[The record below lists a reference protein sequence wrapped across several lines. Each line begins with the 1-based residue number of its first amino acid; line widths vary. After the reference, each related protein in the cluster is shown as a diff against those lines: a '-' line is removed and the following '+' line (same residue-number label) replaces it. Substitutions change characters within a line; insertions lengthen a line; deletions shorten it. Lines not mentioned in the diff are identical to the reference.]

1 MKTRTITAVLA
12 TILCISCNT
21 KFKGQSKIE
30 PIQEV
35 SLVKNEAEKKVDVMI
50 DGKPF
55 TTYWWPD
62 DVMKPVLYP
71 VYTSAGT
78 EVTRGFPV
86 KPRVGERTDHPHHVG
101 IWLNYGYV
109 NGYDFWGTSN
119 AIPEATRK
127 ASYGLIKHL
136 SIDQLSGGKSEGSL
150 ATSASWETSSGKELL
165 SEKAEYRFIVNGA
178 TRMIDR
184 ITTLTASNE
193 NVSLKDTKEGM
204 FAIRVARELEL
215 PSKEEIIL
223 TDAKGNPETVK
234 KMTNE
239 AVSGAYRS
247 SEGIINEKVWGTRA
261 KWMTLYG
268 NIGDEKIAVV
278 MLDHPKNPNYPTYW
292 HARDYGL
299 FSLNPFGV
307 KDFTEGKQE
316 LNYSIPAG
324 KSIKLRYRVIIH
336 SGSQLSDS
344 EIEAFASDF
353 SKKY

>member
-1 MKTRTITAVLA
+1 MKTRTITIVLA
-12 TILCISCNT
+12 TILFISCNT
-21 KFKGQSKIE
+21 KFKGQTKIE
-30 PIQEV
+30 QISGV
-35 SLVKNEAEKKVDVMI
+35 SLVKNEAGKKVDVMI
-50 DGKPF
+50 DGKLF

-62 DVMKPVLYP
+62 SVMKPVLYP
-71 VYTSAGT
+71 VYTSSGT
-78 EVTRGFPV
+78 EVTRGFPI
-86 KPRVGERTDHPHHVG
+86 KPRAGERADHPHHVG

-109 NGYDFWGTSN
+109 NGYDFWGTSS
-119 AIPEATRK
+119 AIPDSTRK
-127 ASYGLIKHL
+127 ASYGSIKHL
-136 SIDQLSGGKSEGSL
+136 SVDQLSEGKSEGSL
-150 ATSASWETSSGKELL
+150 VTSESWVTSGGKELL
-165 SEKAEYRFIVNGA
+165 AEKTEYRFIVKGA
-178 TRMIDR
+178 TRIIDR
-184 ITTLTASNE
+184 ITTLTATGE

-223 TDAKGNPETVK
+223 TDARGNPETVK

-278 MLDHPKNPNYPTYW
+278 MFDHPKNPNYPTYW

-324 KSIKLRYRVIIH
+324 KSITLRYRVIIH
-336 SGSQLSDS
+336 SGSHLSDS
-344 EIEAFASDF
+344 EIEAFANDF